1 MSKWTLD
8 EGKPEEKALDI
19 PEQIMD
25 QIRLVSVYRGVSV
38 PSVLFDSTETKKLLL
53 LQAFMELKLINGWDS
68 TGSMLK
74 YDQFY
79 DQYVQTKNELEFS
92 PGLNLM

>member
-38 PSVLFDSTETKKLLL
+38 PSVLFYSTETKKLLL
-53 LQAFMELKLINGWDS
+53 LQAIL
-68 TGSMLK
+68 
-74 YDQFY
+74 
-79 DQYVQTKNELEFS
+79 
-92 PGLNLM
+92 